1 MRNGLIILLFLACSC
16 TAIQQKVGM
25 NPLPDKFVND
35 NFCTVEIAY
44 KARILKSPKYN
55 LPDNTLSTVK
65 KGDMIQTVGFE
76 KGYAIVQTSEGTGY
90 ISEQY
95 FHTTIFYDIWKNN
108 YYRSLKAQSGELANR
123 QE

>member
-1 MRNGLIILLFLACSC
+1 
-16 TAIQQKVGM
+16 M
-25 NPLPDKFVND
+25 NPLPEGFVND

-44 KARILKSPKYN
+44 KARVLKSPKYN
-55 LPDNTLSTVK
+55 LSDNTLSTVNR
-65 KGDMIQTVGFE
+65 GDMIKAVGFE
-76 KGYAIVQTSEGTGY
+76 KGYAIVQTPEGIGY

-108 YYRSLKAQSGELANR
+108 YYRSMKVQSSDLANL